1 MHEFS
6 IASSIAHQLAE
17 LAQQHH
23 RKLLSAT
30 VAIGPLSTVVPELLS
45 EAWPHVI
52 KGTDLEG
59 ATLHI
64 KQMPV
69 HARCNECSTV
79 TEEYQ
84 PFVKCCKCGSL
95 DLSIE
100 SGFELQILSAELADS
115 AEEAGNS

>member
-6 IASSIAHQLAE
+6 IAASIARQLTE
-17 LAQQHH
+17 VAQQHQ

-45 EAWPHVI
+45 EAWQYTTN
-52 KGTDLEG
+52 GTELAG

-64 KQMPV
+64 EQVPV
-69 HARCNECSTV
+69 RARCNQCGAA
-79 TEEYQ
+79 TEGHD
-84 PFVKCCKCGSL
+84 PFVKCQKCGSM
-95 DLSIE
+95 DLAIE

-115 AEEAGNS
+115 ADTADSP

>member
-6 IASSIAHQLAE
+6 IASSIARQLTE

-30 VAIGPLSTVVPELLS
+30 VAVGPMSTVVPELLA
-45 EAWPHVI
+45 EAWPYVI

-59 ATLHI
+59 ATLRI
-64 KQMPV
+64 EQVPV
-69 HARCNECSTV
+69 QAQCNDCGAA
-79 TEEYQ
+79 TEGYE

-95 DLSIE
+95 NLSIE

-115 AEEAGNS
+115 AEEASDS